1 MLVFKIFTKVAIVI
15 FGLYSAASLADLE
28 TDKNVGECVAY
39 FTYTE
44 NQKGRTAA
52 LKMADKMDRAIQ
64 FAQTEINRTAR
75 LAKEKKLDTN
85 DWQAIAISGNSAC
98 RKIGI
103 RPGDFK

>member
-1 MLVFKIFTKVAIVI
+1 MPRYKRFFQVAII
-15 FGLYSAASLADLE
+15 FVGLHSAASMADLQ
-28 TDKNVGECVAY
+28 TDKYVGECVAY

-44 NQKGRTAA
+44 NQNGRTAA
-52 LKMADKMDRAIQ
+52 LKMADKMERAIQ

-75 LAKEKKLDTN
+75 LAKENKLDKN

-103 RPGDFK
+103 RPADFK